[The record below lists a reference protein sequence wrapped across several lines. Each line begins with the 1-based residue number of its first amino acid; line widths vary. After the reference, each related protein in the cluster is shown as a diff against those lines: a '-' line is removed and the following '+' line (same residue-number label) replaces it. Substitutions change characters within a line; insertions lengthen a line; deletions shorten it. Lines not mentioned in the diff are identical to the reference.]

1 MLKIYCNLELT
12 YGIADLIKASQF
24 ILENSKSNLLL
35 ISGNV
40 GAGKTTLIKNYCKLI
55 GVSENV
61 SSPTYTLINEYNSEE
76 GLVVHM
82 DLYRLKNVEELNNLG
97 VTEYFNNRQVIIEW
111 PEIIIDEISLNY
123 THINISYF
131 DDNTRIINISNHMI

>member
-1 MLKIYCNLELT
+1 MELT

-55 GVSENV
+55 GVSDNV
-61 SSPTYTLINEYNSEE
+61 SSPTYTLIN
-76 GLVVHM
+76 GAIPM
-82 DLYRLKNVEELNNLG
+82 KD
-97 VTEYFNNRQVIIEW
+97 
-111 PEIIIDEISLNY
+111 
-123 THINISYF
+123 
-131 DDNTRIINISNHMI
+131 

>member
-1 MLKIYCNLELT
+1 MELT

-61 SSPTYTLINEYNSEE
+61 SSPTYNLINEYDSEE

-111 PEIIIDEISLNY
+111 PEIIIDEISTNY

>member
-1 MLKIYCNLELT
+1 LELT

-61 SSPTYTLINEYNSEE
+61 SSPTYTLINEYDSEE

-111 PEIIIDEISLNY
+111 PEIIIDEISANY

-131 DDNTRIINISNHMI
+131 DDNTRRINISNHMI

>member
-1 MLKIYCNLELT
+1 MELT

-61 SSPTYTLINEYNSEE
+61 SSPTYTLINEYDSEE

-82 DLYRLKNVEELNNLG
+82 DLYRLKNVEELNKLG

-111 PEIIIDEISLNY
+111 PEIIIDEIYTNY

>member
-1 MLKIYCNLELT
+1 MELT

-61 SSPTYTLINEYNSEE
+61 SSPTYTLINEYDSEE

-111 PEIIIDEISLNY
+111 PEIIIDEISINY

>member
-1 MLKIYCNLELT
+1 MELT

-61 SSPTYTLINEYNSEE
+61 SSPTYTIINEYDSEE

-111 PEIIIDEISLNY
+111 PEIIIDEISTNY

-131 DDNTRIINISNHMI
+131 DDNTRTINILNHMI

>member
-1 MLKIYCNLELT
+1 MELT

-61 SSPTYTLINEYNSEE
+61 SSPTYTLINEYDSEE

-82 DLYRLKNVEELNNLG
+82 DLYRLKNAEELNNLG
-97 VTEYFNNRQVIIEW
+97 VSEYFNNRQVIIEW
-111 PEIIIDEISLNY
+111 PEIIIDEISTNY

-131 DDNTRIINISNHMI
+131 NDNTRIINISNHMI

>member
-1 MLKIYCNLELT
+1 MELT

-61 SSPTYTLINEYNSEE
+61 SSPTYTLINEYDSDE

-82 DLYRLKNVEELNNLG
+82 DLYRLKNIEELNNLG

-111 PEIIIDEISLNY
+111 PEIIIDEISTNY
-123 THINISYF
+123 PHINISYF
-131 DDNTRIINISNHMI
+131 DDNTRRINISNYMI

>member
-1 MLKIYCNLELT
+1 MELT

-61 SSPTYTLINEYNSEE
+61 SSPTYTLINEYDSEE

-111 PEIIIDEISLNY
+111 PEIIQKKPKNFKTWWVRYLKNSK
-123 THINISYF
+123 
-131 DDNTRIINISNHMI
+131 SN

>member
-1 MLKIYCNLELT
+1 MELK
-12 YGIADLIKASQF
+12 YGISDLIKASQF

-55 GVSENV
+55 GVNENV
-61 SSPTYTLINEYNSEE
+61 SSPTYTLINEYDSEE

-111 PEIIIDEISLNY
+111 PEIIIDEITTSY

-131 DDNTRIINISNHMI
+131 DDKTRIINISNHMI

>member
-1 MLKIYCNLELT
+1 MEFT

-24 ILENSKSNLLL
+24 ILKNSKSNLLL

-40 GAGKTTLIKNYCKLI
+40 GAGKTTLIKNYCKLL
-55 GVSENV
+55 GVNENV
-61 SSPTYTLINEYNSEE
+61 SSPTYTLINEYDSEK

-82 DLYRLKNVEELNNLG
+82 DLYRLKNIEELNNLG
-97 VTEYFNNRQVIIEW
+97 VAEYFNNRKVIIGW
-111 PEIIIDEISLNY
+111 PEIIIDQISTNY

-131 DDNTRIINISNHMI
+131 DDNTRKINISNHVI

>member
-1 MLKIYCNLELT
+1 MELT
-12 YGIADLIKASQF
+12 YGISDLIKASQF

-55 GVSENV
+55 GVNENV
-61 SSPTYTLINEYNSEE
+61 SSPTYTLINEYDFKE

-97 VTEYFNNRQVIIEW
+97 VTEYFNNKQVIIEW
-111 PEIIIDEISLNY
+111 PEIIIDEISTNY

-131 DDNTRIINISNHMI
+131 DDNTRTINILNHMI

>member
-1 MLKIYCNLELT
+1 LELT
-12 YGIADLIKASQF
+12 YGISDLIKASQF

-55 GVSENV
+55 GVNENV
-61 SSPTYTLINEYNSEE
+61 SSPTYTLINEYDSKE

-97 VTEYFNNRQVIIEW
+97 VTEYFNNKQVIIEW
-111 PEIIIDEISLNY
+111 PEIIIDEITTNY
-123 THINISYF
+123 THIKISYF